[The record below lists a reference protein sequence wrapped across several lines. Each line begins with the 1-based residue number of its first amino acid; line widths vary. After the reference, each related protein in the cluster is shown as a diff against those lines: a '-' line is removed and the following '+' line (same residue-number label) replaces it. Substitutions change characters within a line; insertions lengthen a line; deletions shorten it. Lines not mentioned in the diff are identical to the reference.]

1 VHEDTTL
8 LLGLD
13 GLAVDHVELADDH
26 TRVVH
31 VVTASPS
38 ATTCPSCGVP
48 STALK
53 QRVTTCPQDLPYGEH
68 SIRLVWHKNRW
79 HCHQPGCP
87 KKTFTESVPQVPSR
101 KRMTDRLRQAAGRA
115 VADAGRTVVEVTRE
129 LSLSWPVVHAAF
141 VAHATTMLPA
151 EPEPV
156 VVLGIDETCRGTPR
170 FTQDPDTGK
179 VEQVVDRWHTGFVD
193 LTGDQGLLGQVEGRS
208 AGDAGSWL
216 AARTQQWRESVQIV
230 AIDMCSAYR
239 AAVAEYLPDATL
251 VVDHFHVVQLA
262 NQMVS
267 AVRRRVTAALRG
279 RRVRKDDPEYG
290 LRRRLLRNRE
300 DLTVEKFTDMWNRL
314 VDLGVAGEQIL
325 AAWIAK
331 EELRA
336 LLALA
341 RTGAG
346 RHQISERLWSF
357 YRWCADTDI
366 PELHRLAGTIETWW
380 PQIEAFIRTGVTNAA
395 SEGVNRLIKLEARN
409 AFGFRN
415 PVNQRLR
422 SRCASVRAAWRRAKP
437 G

>member
-1 VHEDTTL
+1 VHHDTTL

-13 GLAVDHVELADDH
+13 DVVVDRVDLDPDGC
-26 TRVVH
+26 RVVH
-31 VVTASPS
+31 VSTANTSPV
-38 ATTCPSCGVP
+38 CPSCATPSVSMKSWVCTQPRDLSFPVP
-48 STALK
+48 TRLVWRKGRWRCQAMTCQRSSFTESIPQIPSR
-53 QRVTTCPQDLPYGEH
+53 QRVTT
-68 SIRLVWHKNRW
+68 
-79 HCHQPGCP
+79 
-87 KKTFTESVPQVPSR
+87 
-101 KRMTDRLRQAAGRA
+101 RLRDAAGRRV
-115 VADAGRTVVEVTRE
+115 VAGQTVSQATRE
-129 LSLSWPVVHAAF
+129 VGLSWPVVHAAF
-141 VAHATTMLPA
+141 LRHATAILPA

-156 VVLGIDETCRGTPR
+156 VALGIDETRRGTPQ
-170 FTQDPDTGK
+170 FAVDADTG
-179 VEQVVDRWHTGFVD
+179 VIEQVVDRWHTGFVD
-193 LTGDQGLLGQVEGRS
+193 LTGDQGQLGQVEGHSSR
-208 AGDAGSWL
+208 DAGSWL
-216 AARTQQWRESVQIV
+216 AARTQSWRESVQIV

-239 AAVAEYLPDATL
+239 AAVEQHLPDATL

-279 RRVRKDDPEYG
+279 RRVRKGDPEYG

-300 DLTVEKFTDMWNRL
+300 DLPVEKFTDMWNRL
-314 VDLGVAGEQIL
+314 VDLGAAGEQVL

-341 RTGAG
+341 RTGAS
-346 RHQISERLWSF
+346 RHRISQRLWVF
-357 YRWCADTDI
+357 YRWCADIDI
-366 PELHRLAGTIETWW
+366 PELRRLGGTIEVWW

-422 SRCASVRAAWRRAKP
+422 SRCASIRAASLRAKP

>member
-1 VHEDTTL
+1 MPHDTTL

-13 GLAVDHVELADDH
+13 DVVVDRVDLDPDGC
-26 TRVVH
+26 RVVH
-31 VVTASPS
+31 VTTANASPV
-38 ATTCPSCGVP
+38 CPSCATP
-48 STALK
+48 STSVKGWVSTRPRDLPFPVPARLVWRKRRWRCQALTCRRSSFTESIPQIPSR
-53 QRVTTCPQDLPYGEH
+53 QRVTG
-68 SIRLVWHKNRW
+68 
-79 HCHQPGCP
+79 
-87 KKTFTESVPQVPSR
+87 
-101 KRMTDRLRQAAGRA
+101 RLRDAAGRA
-115 VADAGRTVVEVTRE
+115 VVLGRTVSQATRE
-129 LSLSWPVVHAAF
+129 TGLSWPVVHAAF
-141 VAHATTMLPA
+141 VERATAMLPE

-156 VVLGIDETCRGTPR
+156 VVLGIDETRRGTPR
-170 FTQDPDTGK
+170 FAVDAETGK
-179 VEQVVDRWHTGFVD
+179 TEQVVDRWHTGFVD

-208 AGDAGSWL
+208 GRDAGSWL
-216 AARTQQWRESVQIV
+216 AARTQQWRESVRVV
-230 AIDMCSAYR
+230 AIDMCAAYR
-239 AAVAEYLPDATL
+239 AAVAEHLPNATL

-267 AVRRRVTAALRG
+267 AVRRRVTSMLRG

-314 VDLGVAGEQIL
+314 VDLGAAGEQIL

-346 RHQISERLWSF
+346 RYRISQRLWVF

-380 PQIEAFIRTGVTNAA
+380 QQIEAFIRTGVTNAA

-422 SRCASVRAAWRRAKP
+422 SRCASMRAAWRRAKP

>member
-1 VHEDTTL
+1 
-8 LLGLD
+8 
-13 GLAVDHVELADDH
+13 
-26 TRVVH
+26 
-31 VVTASPS
+31 
-38 ATTCPSCGVP
+38 
-48 STALK
+48 
-53 QRVTTCPQDLPYGEH
+53 
-68 SIRLVWHKNRW
+68 
-79 HCHQPGCP
+79 
-87 KKTFTESVPQVPSR
+87 
-101 KRMTDRLRQAAGRA
+101 
-115 VADAGRTVVEVTRE
+115 
-129 LSLSWPVVHAAF
+129 VVHAAF
-141 VAHATTMLPA
+141 VEHAITMLPE

-156 VVLGIDETCRGTPR
+156 VAPGIDETRRGTPQ
-170 FTQDPDTGK
+170 FAVDADTGV

-208 AGDAGSWL
+208 SRDAGSWL

-239 AAVAEYLPDATL
+239 AAVEQHLSDATL

-279 RRVRKDDPEYG
+279 RRVRRDDPEYG

-300 DLTVEKFTDMWNRL
+300 DLTLEKFTDMWNRL
-314 VDLGVAGEQIL
+314 VDLGAAGEQIL

-341 RTGAG
+341 RTGAS
-346 RHQISERLWSF
+346 RHRISHRLWVF
-357 YRWCADTDI
+357 YLWCADIDI
-366 PELHRLAGTIETWW
+366 PELRRLAGTVEAWW
-380 PQIEAFIRTGVTNAA
+380 PQIEAFIHTGVTNAA

-415 PVNQRLR
+415 PANQRLR
-422 SRCASVRAAWRRAKP
+422 SRCASVRAASGRAKP

>member
-1 VHEDTTL
+1 MHHDTTL

-13 GLAVDHVELADDH
+13 DVVVDRVDLDPDGC
-26 TRVVH
+26 RVVH
-31 VVTASPS
+31 VTTANASPV
-38 ATTCPSCGVP
+38 CPSCATP
-48 STALK
+48 STSVK
-53 QRVTTCPQDLPYGEH
+53 GWVSTQPRDLSFPVPT
-68 SIRLVWHKNRW
+68 RLVWRKGRW
-79 HCHQPGCP
+79 RCQAVTCRRSS
-87 KKTFTESVPQVPSR
+87 FTESIPQIPSR
-101 KRMTDRLRQAAGRA
+101 KRVTSRLRDA
-115 VADAGRTVVEVTRE
+115 AGRTVVLGQTVSQATRE
-129 LSLSWPVVHAAF
+129 VGLSWPVVHAAF
-141 VAHATTMLPA
+141 VEHATAMLPT

-156 VVLGIDETCRGTPR
+156 VALGIDETRRGIPQ
-170 FTQDPDTGK
+170 FAVNAETGK

-208 AGDAGSWL
+208 SRDVGSWL

-230 AIDMCSAYR
+230 AIDMCAAYR
-239 AAVAEYLPDATL
+239 AAVTEHLPDATL

-314 VDLGVAGEQIL
+314 VDLGAAGEQIL

-341 RTGAG
+341 RTGASG
-346 RHQISERLWSF
+346 HRISQRLWAF

-366 PELHRLAGTIETWW
+366 PELHRLAGTVEAWW
-380 PQIEAFIRTGVTNAA
+380 PQIEAFILTGVTNAA

-415 PVNQRLR
+415 PANQRLR
-422 SRCASVRAAWRRAKP
+422 SRCASVRAASRRAKP